1 MAATKLQYESRR
13 KTPTLQHQDAKEE
26 EDMVRL
32 SKNTNLRIV
41 SGVAL
46 ILEEDLKL
54 VYPIV
59 KPLFYKKFLPTLPQ
73 ADRLKHF
80 HKNWELVTGDPDI
93 LALLKGFKIPFLS
106 QLVQDYVVR
115 ISKMSKTQREL
126 VQVEIETMLRKGAIS
141 QIDHKKGEFISSLF
155 LVEKKDGGQC
165 TVINLKNLNFFVP
178 YKHFRMESLNSLQ
191 FLLKKGDYI
200 TEVELKVAHY
210 CIPLHKESRKFVRF
224 QWDGKLY
231 EFPCLCFGLC
241 PAPRIFTKLLKVPL
255 LVWRRLTMLI
265 IIYIDDM
272 LIIGRTRKEVE
283 STLSFT
289 LYNI

>member
-1 MAATKLQYESRR
+1 
-13 KTPTLQHQDAKEE
+13 
-26 EDMVRL
+26 MVRL

-231 EFPCLCFGLC
+231 EFPCLCFGQC

>member
-13 KTPTLQHQDAKEE
+13 KTPTLQHQGAKEE

-80 HKNWELVTGDPDI
+80 HKNWELVAGDPDR

-126 VQVEIETMLRKGAIS
+126 VQVEIETMLRKRAIS

-231 EFPCLCFGLC
+231 EFPCLCFGQC